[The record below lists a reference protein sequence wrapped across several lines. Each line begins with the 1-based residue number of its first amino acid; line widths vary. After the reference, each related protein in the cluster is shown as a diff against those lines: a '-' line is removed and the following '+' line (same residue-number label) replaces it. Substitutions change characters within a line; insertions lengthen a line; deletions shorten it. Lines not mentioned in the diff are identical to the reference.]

1 MNEQIKQI
9 ADRLRGLRDD
19 LVISVNEMAASCDL
33 CENEYL
39 QYESGEK
46 DIPVGLLHTIASR
59 YGIEMTTLLFGDEPR
74 MNSYYV
80 TRKGQGVALER
91 SKAYK
96 YESLAA
102 GFSNRK
108 GDPFIVTVEPSDA
121 PFPTNAHAG
130 QELNYVLEGS
140 MAIQINGKQL
150 ILEEGDSIYFN
161 AELIHGMQ
169 ARNNR
174 PVKFLAVIV

>member
-9 ADRLRGLRDD
+9 AERLRGLRED
-19 LVISVNEMAASCDL
+19 LAINAEEMATSCDL
-33 CENEYL
+33 CEYEYL

-46 DIPVGLLHTIASR
+46 DIPIGLLHTISSH

-102 GFSNRK
+102 GFSSRK
-108 GDPFIVTVEPSDA
+108 GDPFIVTVEPSNT
-121 PFPTNAHAG
+121 PFPTNAHKG
-130 QELNYVLEGS
+130 QEFNYVLEGS
-140 MAIQINGKQL
+140 MTLQINGKKL
-150 ILEEGDSIYFN
+150 ILEEGDAIYFN
-161 AELIHGMQ
+161 AELNHGMQ
-169 ARNNR
+169 ARNNKQ
-174 PVKFLAVIV
+174 VKFLAVIV